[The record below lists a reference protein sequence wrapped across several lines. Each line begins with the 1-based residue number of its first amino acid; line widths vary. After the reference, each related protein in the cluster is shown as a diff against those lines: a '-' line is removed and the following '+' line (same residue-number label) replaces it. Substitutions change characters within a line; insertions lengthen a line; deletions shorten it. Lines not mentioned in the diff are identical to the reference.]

1 MVTLEV
7 FTVIRKSSEIP
18 MRLNLLST
26 TIDYQI
32 VTNVNKFL
40 CLTLAIGLFF
50 VTTLSNPNLAIAE
63 EFLPFFDNINNPVT
77 VKVGGVQDLT
87 PPPPLLNDFDQAVNQ
102 LCGKLGTVVTP
113 ANFQTMLNSF
123 PTVLSNI
130 KNNVGGYIFPNRT
143 SNTEFLEDLTSL
155 WFNAEGFDHVFCGE
169 PAETKIGGLHY
180 AGRYLDLQNRGLAGI
195 LPKSV
200 SKSEVDPGAVY
211 SFGVR
216 MKVGDGE
223 TPTSRE
229 RTVSDPFKGYGYTLN
244 AEEILTI
251 AAKAYKNNPS
261 LEPTPKAC
269 LLSVTDNG
277 KTFANIFVTK
287 KGAIRTFYPDATPDY
302 QKTPE
307 CQV

>member
-1 MVTLEV
+1 
-7 FTVIRKSSEIP
+7 
-18 MRLNLLST
+18 MRLNLLSK
-26 TIDYQI
+26 TINCQI
-32 VTNVNKFL
+32 VTNWNKFL

-50 VTTLSNPNLAIAE
+50 VTTLSSPNLAIAE
-63 EFLPFFDNINNPVT
+63 EFLPFFDNVNNPVT

-87 PPPPLLNDFDQAVNQ
+87 PPPPLLNKFDKAVNQ
-102 LCGKLGTVVTP
+102 LCGELGTVVTP
-113 ANFQTMLNSF
+113 VNFQTMLNSF

-143 SNTEFLEDLTSL
+143 SDTEFLEDLTNL